1 MKKRIGYIIFFT
13 LILAASAWTMN
24 VIQSQ
29 LSTDGNF
36 ELSVI
41 RAKVK
46 GEVLTLQVAFK
57 NTSSKKRQY
66 AFYFKDVYYTDSKT
80 KKKYYALKDTRGLYI
95 AGPAYDHN
103 GGGSFNVWIE
113 PNAKAIFWIKFPAP
127 GNDTKSIDLYIPWA
141 LPIEDV
147 KLER

>member
-1 MKKRIGYIIFFT
+1 MKKKSVF
-13 LILAASAWTMN
+13 LVVLAMLFAATAWAMN
-24 VIQSQ
+24 AIQTQ
-29 LSTDGNF
+29 ISTDGNF

-46 GEVLTLQVAFK
+46 GDVLTLQVAFK

-66 AFYFKDVYYTDSKT
+66 AFYFKDVYYTDSKA
-80 KKKYYALKDTRGLYI
+80 KKKYYALKDTKGLYI

-103 GGGSFNVWIE
+103 GGGSFNVWLE

-127 GNDTKSIDLYIPWA
+127 EKDTKSIDLYIPWA